1 MVWLTERLDN
11 LNEVIMTME
20 EKIDTTLRTKA
31 INALFKYNRVGVI
44 LDNGYHVVVDEVVF
58 KEDDVIFKAGND
70 KWNSN
75 GISNTTKSRIID
87 VV

>member
-31 INALFKYNRVGVI
+31 INALFKHNRVGVI

-58 KEDDVIFKAGND
+58 KEDDVVFKTGSDEWND
-70 KWNSN
+70 N
-75 GISNTTKSRIID
+75 GVSNTTKSRIID